1 MDALPSAE
9 EVLDWARN
17 QDPWTAGAIFCTIN
31 VLGLSVLPVPI
42 GAFMAVVFGVLYG
55 QVLGMVLYIFTS
67 WLGAWITFG
76 VVRLVRHRIIDM
88 LGPHVETWRRLDAAI
103 MREGLWICFLWRV
116 APIAPYTV
124 SSAMIAM
131 TDISLWNYLWTTFLG
146 IIPSSF
152 PIVTAAALA
161 GTMLIEQKEVD
172 PLTLAINAISIA
184 AGIYVMFRLTRI
196 AMDVF
201 NRDAALSDRSE
212 VPSAER
218 GGGSG
223 SANDASAAPGQRGA
237 FEGVSKTLGA
247 TARGATRMLLGARDA
262 ARNMMPFGEG
272 RGTGKPRLLL

>member
-1 MDALPSAE
+1 MEGLPSAE
-9 EVLDWARN
+9 DVLDWARN
-17 QDPWTAGAIFCTIN
+17 QDPWTAAAIFCAIN
-31 VLGLSVLPVPI
+31 VLGLGVLPLPI
-42 GAFMAVVFGVLYG
+42 GIWMAVIFGILYG
-55 QVLGMVLYIFTS
+55 QVLGMVLYIVTS

-76 VVRLVRHRIIDM
+76 IVRLVRHRIIEL
-88 LGPHVETWRRLDAAI
+88 LGPHAETWRRLDAAI

-116 APIAPYTV
+116 APIAPFVV

-131 TDISLWNYLWTTFLG
+131 TDISQFNYLWTTFLG

-172 PLTLAINAISIA
+172 PLTLVINGISIG
-184 AGIYVMFRLTRI
+184 AGVYVMFRLTRI

-201 NRDAALSDRSE
+201 NRDAELSD
-212 VPSAER
+212 SAEATSAAR

-223 SANDASAAPGQRGA
+223 GANDASAAPGMSGA

-262 ARNMMPFGEG
+262 ARSMMPCGQG
-272 RGTGKPRLLL
+272 RGGRPRLLL